1 MLNFTIG
8 PVMSEQTVLS
18 LGAEHFPYF
27 RTSLVLQ
34 PDVREREIDVKLRE
48 VRGKR

>member
-8 PVMSEQTVLS
+8 PVMSEQAVLS
-18 LGAEHFPYF
+18 LGAEQMPYF

-34 PDVREREIDVKLRE
+34 HQVGEREIDVKLRE